1 MNLPVVKEG
10 LYVIVPFLIL
20 LLLLLIFS
28 QNYFA
33 IIPVF
38 LITLF
43 LIYFFRDPLRMPPGE
58 NNLVVAPADGKVI
71 KLEKVY
77 EGKYLKG
84 DAMMVRIFMSL
95 FSVHINRVPVSGEVE
110 RIDYNKGKFLA
121 AFKEKASFD
130 NEQNTVVIKA
140 GGRKVVVRQIAGLIA
155 RRIICWLSN
164 GQKVAAGEKLG
175 LICFGSRADLFIP
188 GQIEIKVKLGENVKG
203 GETTIGVLK

>member
-1 MNLPVVKEG
+1 
-10 LYVIVPFLIL
+10 
-20 LLLLLIFS
+20 
-28 QNYFA
+28 
-33 IIPVF
+33 
-38 LITLF
+38 
-43 LIYFFRDPLRMPPGE
+43 
-58 NNLVVAPADGKVI
+58 
-71 KLEKVY
+71 
-77 EGKYLKG
+77 
-84 DAMMVRIFMSL
+84 MMVSIFMSL